1 MLLGWA
7 STRAFNVHC
16 ELQERLTL
24 TMNLIILAAGQGKR
38 LYPLTKD
45 TPKSMLDLGDGTTLL
60 DRQLEN
66 AIASHTLHKV
76 YVITGYLTEQ
86 LEAKL
91 ETYSDKAEIEV
102 VYNPYYDVSNNLL
115 SLWCAHHLMLEE
127 DFLVSNGDNI
137 YKAHV
142 YDQVLAGDHEA
153 IQLTIDHKDH
163 YDGDDMKVRINDQR
177 NLLQVSKKIEI
188 AEAQAESVGL
198 VMVRGAVMRARFR
211 DKLMQMV
218 KQPESRDMFWLEIF
232 NAMVADGQSVT
243 TCEISH
249 DDWGEVDFHPDIEAM
264 RKAVF
269 NRIF

>member
-1 MLLGWA
+1 
-7 STRAFNVHC
+7 
-16 ELQERLTL
+16 
-24 TMNLIILAAGQGKR
+24 MNLIILAAGQGKR

-45 TPKSMLDLGDGTTLL
+45 TPKSLLDLGDGSTLL

-76 YVITGYLTEQ
+76 YVITGYLSEQ

-91 ETYSDKAEIEV
+91 ESYRDQADIEV

-115 SLWCAHHLMLEE
+115 SLWCAHYLMLEE

-137 YKAHV
+137 YKPHV

-163 YDGDDMKVRINDQR
+163 YDSDDMKVRIDEQR
-177 NLLQVSKKIEI
+177 HVQQVSKKIE
-188 AEAQAESVGL
+188 AADAQAESVGL
-198 VMVRGAVMRARFR
+198 VMVRGAAMRTRFH

-218 KQPESRDMFWLEIF
+218 KQPESRDAFWLEIF
-232 NAMVADGQSVT
+232 NSLVADGHTIT
-243 TCEISH
+243 TCEINH

-264 RKAVF
+264 RKAVLK
-269 NRIF
+269 RIF

>member
-1 MLLGWA
+1 M
-7 STRAFNVHC
+7 
-16 ELQERLTL
+16 
-24 TMNLIILAAGQGKR
+24 
-38 LYPLTKD
+38 
-45 TPKSMLDLGDGTTLL
+45 
-60 DRQLEN
+60 
-66 AIASHTLHKV
+66 
-76 YVITGYLTEQ
+76 ITGYLTEQ

-91 ETYSDKAEIEV
+91 ESYRDKAEIEV

-115 SLWCAHHLMLEE
+115 SLWCAHYLMLEE

-163 YDGDDMKVRINDQR
+163 YDSDDMKVRIDEQR
-177 NLLQVSKKIEI
+177 NILQVSKKIDP

-198 VMVRGAVMRARFR
+198 VMVRGEAMRARFR
-211 DKLMQMV
+211 DRLMQMV
-218 KQPESRDMFWLEIF
+218 KQPESRDRFWLEIF
-232 NAMVADGQSVT
+232 NAMVADGEPVT

-269 NRIF
+269 NRVF